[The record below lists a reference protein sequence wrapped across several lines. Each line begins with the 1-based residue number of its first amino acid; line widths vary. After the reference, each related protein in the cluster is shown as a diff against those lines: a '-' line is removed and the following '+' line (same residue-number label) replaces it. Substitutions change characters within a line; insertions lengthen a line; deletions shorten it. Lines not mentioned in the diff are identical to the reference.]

1 MNRALLDAQR
11 PFPPVI
17 DANPYGF
24 LTNLA
29 RVPQISLTETAELLR
44 LDSQLPV
51 PLFRSTFA
59 VHCGSTAALR
69 AFLDRDGPGPGPWWL
84 GPSTT
89 PTDPGL
95 SCRRTGCAPSTSSR

>member
-29 RVPQISLTETAELLR
+29 RAPQISLTETAELHR

-59 VHCGSTAALR
+59 VHCGSAGALR
-69 AFLDRDGPGPGPWWL
+69 ARSTGTVRAQGRGGSARQPHRPTPGR
-84 GPSTT
+84 
-89 PTDPGL
+89 
-95 SCRRTGCAPSTSSR
+95 SCRRELLLIVG